1 MRADARRNRERI
13 MAAAGELF
21 ARRGRA
27 AQMED
32 IAAYAGLGM
41 GTLYRH
47 FPSKQALLTAMVGER
62 FQGMADLARAAEQI
76 TDPGDAFETIL
87 RSYLEAADGDAS
99 FQLALMGADDIEW
112 ERVKQQK
119 AEFAEIVTR
128 IIGRAVTSGQVRAD
142 LTLADFT
149 VLASGVISTMYF
161 KPGGNSDWRRH
172 LQLAL
177 DGIRIP
183 DSSGDDSSSSRTPGF
198 HTG

>member
-32 IAAYAGLGM
+32 IATHAGLGM

-62 FQGMADLARAAEQI
+62 FHGMADLARAAEQI
-76 TDPGDAFETIL
+76 TDPADAFETIL
-87 RSYLEAADGDAS
+87 RSYLEAADGDAT
-99 FQLALMGADDIEW
+99 FQLALMGTDDLEW

-119 AEFAEIVTR
+119 VEFAKIVTR
-128 IIGRAVTSGQVRAD
+128 IIGRAVASGQVRAD

-149 VLASGVISTMYF
+149 VVASGVISTMYF

-177 DGIRIP
+177 DGIRSP
-183 DSSGDDSSSSRTPGF
+183 GGKGRQQTPF
-198 HTG
+198 QPNDER

>member
-1 MRADARRNRERI
+1 MTETDRPLRADARRNRERI

-21 ARRGRA
+21 ARRGRE

-32 IAAYAGLGM
+32 IAAHAGLGM

-62 FQGMADLARAAEQI
+62 FHGMADLARAAERI
-76 TDPGDAFETIL
+76 TDPGEAVEAVL

-99 FQLALMGADDIEW
+99 FQLALMGTDDLQW
-112 ERVKQQK
+112 ERVRQQK

-128 IIGRAVTSGQVRAD
+128 ILDRAVAAGRVRAD
-142 LTLADFT
+142 FTFADFI

-161 KPGGNSDWRRH
+161 KPGGNPDWRRH
-172 LQLAL
+172 LQIAL
-177 DGIRIP
+177 DGV
-183 DSSGDDSSSSRTPGF
+183 RTRKQGP
-198 HTG
+198 

>member
-1 MRADARRNRERI
+1 MPETDRPLRADARRNRERI

-21 ARRGRA
+21 ARLGHE
-27 AQMED
+27 AQMEE
-32 IAAYAGLGM
+32 IAAHSGLGM

-47 FPSKQALLTAMVGER
+47 FPNKQALLTAMVRER

-76 TDPGDAFETIL
+76 TDPREAFETIL

-99 FQLALMGADDIEW
+99 FQLALMGSNDLEW
-112 ERVKQQK
+112 EGLKQEK

-128 IIGRAVTSGQVRAD
+128 IIDRAVAAGQVRAD
-142 LTLADFT
+142 LTCADFP
-149 VLASGVISTMYF
+149 VLTCGIMSTMYF

-177 DGIRIP
+177 EGIRI
-183 DSSGDDSSSSRTPGF
+183 SNTKNS
-198 HTG
+198 